1 VQGRYKATGIRPK
14 FADRLQTYGI
24 KVGAL
29 LFENADMHDVPSFR
43 ERR

>member
-1 VQGRYKATGIRPK
+1 MLGRYRATGIRPK

-24 KVGAL
+24 KVGSL
-29 LFENADMHDVPSFR
+29 LFENTDIDMPTFR